1 MKSVLLSLLS
11 LMLITACT
19 SIDKTKSKNEQT
31 STSEN
36 IDSKSESKPIFS
48 KEALASLPV
57 LKFPSSELSNEEK
70 RKSMETQLMS
80 FPFMQERKKDCLA
93 ENKKFL
99 LVVEESVT
107 DGKQNTN
114 YRFECE

>member
-1 MKSVLLSLLS
+1 
-11 LMLITACT
+11 
-19 SIDKTKSKNEQT
+19 
-31 STSEN
+31 
-36 IDSKSESKPIFS
+36 
-48 KEALASLPV
+48 
-57 LKFPSSELSNEEK
+57 
-70 RKSMETQLMS
+70 MS